1 MDKLLKPSTVAEM
14 ADTVKKSMGSLS
26 TKPAAGQTDAEAVRE
41 FTQEAGQ
48 PTPDRPVPMTTDEV
62 KFISKMILDET
73 MELLATVMGPA
84 ESKSTLKAMI
94 DVSEDLPKEKYDQA
108 TEAERDIHKCAD
120 QADALVDARRP
131 ACLSSDASRAKPP
144 VVVSTRRA
152 KPLFARFQVYY
163 YSLNAAAKKGM
174 NLSAVFG
181 VVHGANMAKRN
192 PATGKFEKRE
202 SDGKIIKPP
211 GWSPPDVEGELKRQL
226 AEGSF

>member
-1 MDKLLKPSTVAEM
+1 MDNLLKPSTVAEM

-48 PTPDRPVPMTTDEV
+48 PAPDRPVPMTTDEV

-131 ACLSSDASRAKPP
+131 AFLSSDASRAKPP
-144 VVVSTRRA
+144 VVVLTRRA
-152 KPLFARFQVYY
+152 NPFL
-163 YSLNAAAKKGM
+163 
-174 NLSAVFG
+174 
-181 VVHGANMAKRN
+181 VVSRSTTTRSTRPRRRA
-192 PATGKFEKRE
+192 
-202 SDGKIIKPP
+202 
-211 GWSPPDVEGELKRQL
+211 
-226 AEGSF
+226 

>member
-41 FTQEAGQ
+41 FTMEAGQ
-48 PTPDRPVPMTTDEV
+48 PTPDRPIPMTTDEV

-73 MELLATVMGPA
+73 MELLATVMSPA

-120 QADALVDARRP
+120 QADALVD
-131 ACLSSDASRAKPP
+131 
-144 VVVSTRRA
+144 
-152 KPLFARFQVYY
+152 VYY

>member
-1 MDKLLKPSTVAEM
+1 MPLFGRVA
-14 ADTVKKSMGSLS
+14 
-26 TKPAAGQTDAEAVRE
+26 RE
-41 FTQEAGQ
+41 T
-48 PTPDRPVPMTTDEV
+48 
-62 KFISKMILDET
+62 S
-73 MELLATVMGPA
+73 
-84 ESKSTLKAMI
+84 
-94 DVSEDLPKEKYDQA
+94 
-108 TEAERDIHKCAD
+108 
-120 QADALVDARRP
+120 RRRFN
-131 ACLSSDASRAKPP
+131 ASRE
-144 VVVSTRRA
+144 
-152 KPLFARFQVYY
+152 PLFGRFQVYY

>member
-14 ADTVKKSMGSLS
+14 ADTVKKSMGSMS
-26 TKPAAGQTDAEAVRE
+26 TKPEHQTDAEAVRE
-41 FTQEAGQ
+41 FTMEAGQ
-48 PTPDRPVPMTTDEV
+48 PTPDRPIPMTTDEV

-73 MELLATVMGPA
+73 MELLATVMSPA

-120 QADALVDARRP
+120 QADALVD
-131 ACLSSDASRAKPP
+131 
-144 VVVSTRRA
+144 
-152 KPLFARFQVYY
+152 VYY